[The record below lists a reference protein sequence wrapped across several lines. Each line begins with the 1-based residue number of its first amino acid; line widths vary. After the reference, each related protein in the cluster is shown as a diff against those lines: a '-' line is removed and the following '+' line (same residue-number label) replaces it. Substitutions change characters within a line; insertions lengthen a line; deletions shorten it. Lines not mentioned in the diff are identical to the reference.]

1 MAEVIKA
8 DAPARRNATE
18 HKIGT
23 TTYIVTRSFQQ
34 NAKED
39 AATKMARIVQNQ
51 TRKLMREGQSSF

>member
-1 MAEVIKA
+1 MAEAIKT
-8 DAPARRNATE
+8 DAPAGRNATE

-39 AATKMARIVQNQ
+39 AAAKMARIVQNQ
-51 TRKLMREGQSSF
+51 TRKLLREGQSTF